1 MNPAL
6 FIVFCIFFVAGLS
19 FLAWNGYRRTRGR
32 TDYLIAGGSTHPFV
46 MAMSYGAA
54 FISTSAIVGFGGVA
68 AAYGLGL
75 QWLVFMNIF
84 TGIFI
89 AFIFFGRSTR
99 RIGRNLNA
107 KTFPEFLALRFASP
121 RLRVLISGI
130 IFLLM
135 PFYASAVLIGAA
147 RVLQRILHEVW
158 PAMMSEEHF
167 FYLALLVLAVLV
179 SIYVVFGGLKG
190 VMYADALMGLVMVT
204 GLTSLLILGY
214 WRLGGVVSAHQALTD
229 MAPLVQ
235 ERLPEAYRLGH
246 RGWTVMPEFNSVWWW
261 TLVSTL
267 MFGVGIGAL
276 AQPQLAVRFMTVK
289 SGREL
294 NRAVLI
300 GALFIL
306 LTVGSA
312 YLIGGLS
319 NVFFFREEGKLA
331 VEVAGGNLDRIIPL
345 FITRAL
351 PEGVLYLF
359 VLTLI
364 AAALS
369 TLCSLYHV
377 IGAAVGH
384 DLYVGLFPNRRD
396 HLGII
401 RAGVVFGIFCS
412 LFLGFVLPGSIIA
425 RATAMFMGVCAA
437 AFLPAYIASVYWKRA
452 TTPAVWASIAVGAG
466 VSLFG
471 LVFCHAAEAKALGI
485 CKLLTGRDVLFSA
498 HPWPVVDT
506 LCYALPL
513 SLVTLIVVSLLTK
526 APAPEHIERCF
537 RHH

>member
-1 MNPAL
+1 MNPML
-6 FIVFCIFFVAGLS
+6 FLIFCCCFLGGLS
-19 FLAWNGYRRTRGR
+19 LMAWNGYRKTHGR
-32 TDYLIAGGSTHPFV
+32 KDFLLAGGSTHPFV

-68 AAYGLGL
+68 ATYGLGL

-84 TGIFI
+84 SGIFV
-89 AFIFFGRSTR
+89 AFVFFGRATR
-99 RIGRNLNA
+99 RIGRNLGA
-107 KTFPEFLALRFASP
+107 QTFPEFLALRFDSP

-147 RVLQRILHEVW
+147 RVLQRILHEIW
-158 PAMMSEEHF
+158 PLAMSEDHF
-167 FYLALLVLAVLV
+167 FYFALLVLALLV

-190 VMYADALMGLVMVT
+190 VMYADALMGLVMVS
-204 GLTSLLILGY
+204 GLTALLVLGY
-214 WRLGGVVSAHQALTD
+214 WRLGGVVSAHEELTAL
-229 MAPLVQ
+229 APLVQ
-235 ERLPEAYRLGH
+235 ERLPEAYSLGH

-276 AQPQLAVRFMTVK
+276 AQPQLTVRFMTVK

-300 GALFIL
+300 GAIFIL

-319 NVFFFREEGKLA
+319 NVFFFREDGKLA
-331 VEVAGGNLDRIIPL
+331 VEAAGGNLDRIIPL

-377 IGAAVGH
+377 IGAAIGH
-384 DLYVGLFPNRRD
+384 DLYLGLFPNRRA

-412 LFLGFVLPGSIIA
+412 LILGFVLPGSIIA
-425 RATAMFMGVCAA
+425 RATAMFMGICAA
-437 AFLPAYIASVYWKRA
+437 AFLPSYMAAIYWKRA
-452 TTPAVWASIAVGAG
+452 TRPAVWASIAVGAG

-485 CKLLTGRDVLFSA
+485 CRLLTGRDVLFAA

-513 SLVTLIVVSLLTK
+513 SLLTLVVVSRFTRKLSG
-526 APAPEHIERCF
+526 EHLERCF
-537 RHH
+537 RR